1 MAFGAG
7 IAAGVEIEVRFW
19 QQRNDVLFFAGGLC
33 EWGVRRGTC
42 GSWFGG
48 IRKINK

>member
-19 QQRNDVLFFAGGLC
+19 QQRNDVLFFLPEVCVNGESDERPVGVGL
-33 EWGVRRGTC
+33 EG
-42 GSWFGG
+42 
-48 IRKINK
+48 